1 MSDTVPI
8 FDGILK
14 DGKPK
19 VLGRER
25 YKFDKYL
32 RMIPDGTF
40 LDIIIRKH
48 EEAFDDG
55 LRCYYFGIVLKT
67 LMHPDV
73 ACMDKESLHLAMKEK
88 FASYRDEKTGLLI
101 IKKMFSD
108 PETPVSVKE
117 EFVQNVILWAES
129 FWEGLHIPRKGEAYY
144 D

>member
-1 MSDTVPI
+1 MSDSVPI

-48 EEAFDDG
+48 EETVSDP
-55 LRCYYFGIVLKT
+55 LRKYYWAVVAQMIADHVGHSKEAIHEALK
-67 LMHPDV
+67 L
-73 ACMDKESLHLAMKEK
+73 K
-88 FASYRDEKTGLLI
+88 FSSYVDEKTGLTI
-101 IKKMFSD
+101 IESVFSNESEIAVSKKKVFI
-108 PETPVSVKE
+108 
-117 EFVQNVILWAES
+117 QNVRAWAS
-129 FWEGLHIPRKGEAYY
+129 DFLDMQIPEPNEAYY